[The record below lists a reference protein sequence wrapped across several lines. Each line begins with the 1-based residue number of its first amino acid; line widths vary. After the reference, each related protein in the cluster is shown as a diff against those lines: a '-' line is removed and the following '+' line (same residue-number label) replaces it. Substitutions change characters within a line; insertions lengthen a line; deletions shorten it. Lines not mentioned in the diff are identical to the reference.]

1 MDILANLTKCSIN
14 VCKNNGQCFMNMS
27 TDTSYPSMICSC
39 GTCFTGQFCELA
51 KWSKNLWQS
60 GISNSNSFKNE
71 PFVET
76 ITLFITGLLSVL
88 GTILSLQT
96 FLSSRKIR
104 TTNLGIYLIL
114 FSLTGLT
121 ISLIRTK
128 FASINLFVKNV
139 PISTNLIQCA
149 VVRLFLNSLVFCFY
163 WFCFFVALERGLIEY
178 GSVSLYDSRRRSFFI
193 STAVYVLVSL
203 SNILPITYG
212 RTVDAS
218 KNFCMLNFTPT
229 GYIFYLI
236 FIISIT

>member
-1 MDILANLTKCSIN
+1 
-14 VCKNNGQCFMNMS
+14 MNMS

-121 ISLIRTK
+121 ISLIRTT

-149 VVRLFLNSLVFCFY
+149 VVRLFLNSLVFCLY

-203 SNILPITYG
+203 VMTDTLHDSAVVL
-212 RTVDAS
+212 
-218 KNFCMLNFTPT
+218 
-229 GYIFYLI
+229 
-236 FIISIT
+236 